1 MNQNIYNKLLSLGYT
16 RGQIND
22 MMIKFFQT
30 EGSSSSK
37 EFNKVMSDFLV
48 FKGFTTGA
56 LNDKWLRY
64 TQSLG
69 YTGAYDDV
77 VNKFWTNY
85 AGAGGGGGGVTL
97 TSPTGT
103 QTGATTASLSVSTNT
118 GNGTLYAIV
127 STSATPPSVAQI
139 QAGQQAGGSAAAWAG
154 NQAIASSGVKNFSAT
169 GLAASTVYYA
179 YFQHKNAAASDSSVI
194 SSASF
199 TTVAAPAGNTLVML
213 NFNGTNG
220 ATTTTDSSS
229 YGRTVTFKPST
240 TLSDSQSLSGGTS
253 LLVGNTNGGITIPNS
268 SSLDLGSDDFTI
280 EMFIRPTN
288 DFNYPSVIEYRN
300 TGSFGGWVLFVD
312 NDGSDTYLRFIA
324 SSNGSSANIVNLG
337 DPLKPYTPSAWQHIA
352 VCRQSGVFSLFMAGN
367 RIGSIAG
374 AGSIYSD
381 TNQILRIGN
390 NNTGQALV
398 GFMEDVRIVKGQAL
412 YSGATYT
419 VPASPLSVI

>member
-1 MNQNIYNKLLSLGYT
+1 MNQVKYNRLRFLGYT
-16 RGQIND
+16 GTNPEMERAYYLANGG
-22 MMIKFFQT
+22 T
-30 EGSSSSK
+30 GSTLN
-37 EFNKVMSDFLV
+37 EARYTFLAS
-48 FKGFTTGA
+48 KGFSVGA
-56 LNDKWLRY
+56 LNDRFVAY
-64 TQSLG
+64 TKSLG
-69 YTGAYDDV
+69 YTGGINDLEY
-77 VNKFWTNY
+77 KFWENATN
-85 AGAGGGGGGVTL
+85 GGGGGAPVL
-97 TSPTGT
+97 SSPTGT
-103 QTGATTASLSVSTNT
+103 QTGATTASTSVTTNT
-118 GNGTLYAIV
+118 ADGTLYTIV
-127 STSATPPSVAQI
+127 STSSTPPSVAQI
-139 QAGQQAGGSAAAWAG
+139 QAGQQAGGTAAAYAA
-154 NQAIASSGVKNFSAT
+154 NQVITTTGVKSFSAT
-169 GLAASTVYYA
+169 GLTANTVYYA
-179 YFQHKNAAASDSSVI
+179 YFQHRNAALQDSAVV

-199 TTVAAPAGNTLVML
+199 TTAAAPAGNTLVML
-213 NFNGTNG
+213 NFDGANG

-240 TLSDSQSLSGGTS
+240 TLSNSQSLSGGTS

-280 EMFIRPTN
+280 EMFIRPTS

-300 TGSFGGWVLFVD
+300 TGAHGGWVLFVD
-312 NDGSDTYLRFIA
+312 NNGSDTYLRFIA

-337 DPLKPYTPSAWQHIA
+337 DPLKPYTASTWQHIA

-367 RIGSIAG
+367 RIASIAG

-390 NNTGQALV
+390 NNTGQSLV